1 MAAPGADNF
10 ADAPVL
16 QLGDVSITP
25 LDGLTLD
32 AEDPDAGGYRQS
44 AWWAFT
50 ATKSGYVHL
59 SLSGSSSSL
68 DDNMAMGVF
77 IGTERATLTPI
88 QYNVDFIPNIRMQ
101 VVRGREYRVQV
112 GTYGITAGAEYRLSL
127 FEYLLS
133 DQPQATPLGIPTF
146 ATERPTHLR
155 VSPDGMRFAGL
166 TSVNDNYD
174 GGVGLWDLTFPEA
187 TQVARFQL
195 SQYRTGIVSGND
207 GANLRM
213 RWSTDGSRL
222 VVCDGLY
229 ISVID
234 VATGGISYATMPA
247 NRGVV
252 DIRSLESGGWVAAGS
267 ELDGLRFKVLIGADG
282 SVTWTPIANGYWFS
296 ALSITDE
303 DFIGKQGSSL
313 QYTRFDGS
321 VDAQFSFLA
330 AVGDPGYDLTYWS
343 DTQDTPVRQGNV
355 IWLVATDDATG
366 TPYLAYVDVV
376 ARTGGKID
384 VSSQLTKHGNES
396 YFAGMFGFA
405 DNVMGVQYISDG
417 YKRCVVA
424 KVDVTSPAAPVISDH
439 CYLSDGRKTAATRDP
454 REGGFALREGHPY
467 VFVNRVEEDASATPD
482 RYRWYVTNLPD
493 EQPGPIYSALKATR
507 RRFV

>member
-146 ATERPTHLR
+146 ATERPTHIR

-174 GGVGLWDLTFPEA
+174 GGVGVWDLTFPEA
-187 TQVARFQL
+187 TQVTRFQL
-195 SQYRTGIVSGND
+195 SPYRTGQTSSGA
-207 GANLRM
+207 GGNLM
-213 RWSTDGSRL
+213 LRWSADGTKL
-222 VVCDGLY
+222 VVCDRVN

-234 VATGGISYATMPA
+234 VATGATSYATIA
-247 NRGVV
+247 SDRGIV
-252 DIRSLESGGWVAAGS
+252 DIRALGAGWIAVGTGTG
-267 ELDGLRFKVLIGADG
+267 GLRFKVSIGADG
-282 SVTWTPIANGYWFS
+282 SVTWTPLANGSWFS

-321 VDAQFSFLA
+321 VDVQFSFLS
-330 AVGDPGYDLTYWS
+330 AVGDPGYDLTYYS
-343 DTQDTPVRQGNV
+343 DSQDTPVRQGTV

-366 TPYLAYVDVV
+366 TPYLAYVDV
-376 ARTGGKID
+376 AAQTGGKID
-384 VSSQLTKHGNES
+384 VSSQLTKHGSSS
-396 YFAGMFGFA
+396 YFAGTFGLA
-405 DNVMGVQYISDG
+405 DGVMGVQYVSDG
-417 YKRCVVA
+417 NKRAVVA
-424 KVDVTSPAAPVISDH
+424 KVDVTNPAAPVISDH
-439 CYLSDGRKTAATRDP
+439 CYLSDGLKTAAPRYA
-454 REGGFALREGHPY
+454 REGGFALRDGYPY
-467 VFVNRVEEDASATPD
+467 VYVNRVEEDASAAPD
-482 RYRWYVTNLPD
+482 RNRWYVTNLPD